1 MVTEYNRYV
10 ITQRRLAEAERKP
23 AEPAPIEVNPAE
35 TAQEISEENEGK
47 TEPAEKKTDAEKI
60 RRGRKKAE

>member
-23 AEPAPIEVNPAE
+23 AEPTPIEVKPAE
-35 TAQEISEENEGK
+35 TAQEISEE
-47 TEPAEKKTDAEKI
+47 TEVKPEPVEKKTDAEKI
-60 RRGRKKAE
+60 RRGRKKTE

>member
-23 AEPAPIEVNPAE
+23 AEPAPIEVKPAE
-35 TAQEISEENEGK
+35 PAQEISEENEGK
-47 TEPAEKKTDAEKI
+47 TELAEKKTDAEKI